1 MFGKAFLK
9 NVQRKKN
16 NNIRRRQL
24 FPLKTRKI
32 FSKSGPD
39 EHYGLAEELPP
50 DDLSL
55 EDLKIQKNDFI
66 NKLKDTDIG
75 NFIKV
80 HIFQLISIF

>member
-9 NVQRKKN
+9 NVQRKRN
-16 NNIRRRQL
+16 NNIRRREL

-50 DDLSL
+50 GDLSL
-55 EDLKIQKNDFI
+55 EDLEIKKNNFI
-66 NKLKDTDIG
+66 NKLKDTDLG

-80 HIFQLISIF
+80 HILQLNSIF